1 MTYKESDE
9 TDAQHAKHP
18 IPSQTIG
25 CFRDRLKQ
33 AMGRTGGRAFAR
45 KCGLSEGAIR
55 SYLSGDTYPTLDRL
69 EQIAHASGVSAIW
82 LAFGI
87 AEPDFEEGTPV
98 AAATALDEDRF
109 ALVPLYDVTVSAG
122 HGLLNGE
129 ENKLADL
136 AFTRYWLN
144 KAGLRLSQL
153 AAIRVKGDSMEPT
166 IRGGDTILV
175 DMAHTLIQDGQVFVI
190 RDGDTLLVKRLQRKL
205 GGVIRVISDNRL
217 YPEFETAADTLEV
230 VGRAVWKGGLI

>member
-1 MTYKESDE
+1 MTYEATDK
-9 TDAQHAKHP
+9 TDAEGAEHP
-18 IPSQTIG
+18 FPQNGIG
-25 CFRDRLKQ
+25 CFKDRLKT
-33 AMGRTGGRAFAR
+33 ALGSRSLRSFSR
-45 KCGLSEGAIR
+45 ECGLSEATLR
-55 SYLSGDTYPTLDRL
+55 SYLAGDTYPTLDRL
-69 EQIAHASGVSAIW
+69 EQIARAAGTSAIW
-82 LAFGI
+82 LAYGM
-87 AEPDFEEGTPV
+87 AMPDVEEGTAV
-98 AAATALDEDRF
+98 AASTALDSDRF

-144 KAGLRLSQL
+144 KAGLHLNQL

-175 DMAHTLIQDGQVFVI
+175 DMAHTQIQDGQVFVI

-217 YPEFETAADTLEV
+217 YPEFDAAADTLEV

>member
-1 MTYKESDE
+1 MNEGL
-9 TDAQHAKHP
+9 A
-18 IPSQTIG
+18 
-25 CFRDRLKQ
+25 
-33 AMGRTGGRAFAR
+33 AR
-45 KCGLSEGAIR
+45 IR
-55 SYLSGDTYPTLDRL
+55 QCAEIAGSGDELSRLTAIPRRTLEYYLTGER
-69 EQIAHASGVSAIW
+69 EPKVSRCVEIAKAVGADVGWLVSGEGEIRPKP
-82 LAFGI
+82 
-87 AEPDFEEGTPV
+87 AE
-98 AAATALDEDRF
+98 ANTALDEDRF

-136 AFTRYWLN
+136 AFTRYWI
-144 KAGLRLSQL
+144 KKVGLCLSQL

-175 DMAHTLIQDGQVFVI
+175 DMAHTQIQDGQVFVI
-190 RDGDTLLVKRLQRKL
+190 RDGETLLVKRLQRKL

-217 YPEFETAADTLEV
+217 YPEFEATADSLHV